1 MAPRGRINKVP
12 EKNQK
17 QTVETYSLNPPDC
30 ALARS
35 VAPGVAPNRRQSLRR
50 EWMSVIGCVSVI
62 GCGIGEMHAGGCP
75 AGDG

>member
-1 MAPRGRINKVP
+1 VAPRGRINKVP

-50 EWMSVIGCVSVI
+50 EWMSVIV
-62 GCGIGEMHAGGCP
+62 CGIGEMHAGGCP